1 MAATTDATEV
11 VYELEGTLLEACSCG
26 VLCPCWIG
34 EDPDGGA
41 CDAFNA
47 YHFDSGTIRGI
58 DVSGLNFVRVVHIPG
73 NVLTPASWKQVVFI
87 DERASDDQRQA
98 ILDAYDGK
106 LGGPLADLA
115 GLIGETLGVERA
127 SDHPRGPRRQ
137 GQAHDRRRGAF
148 RDAPVHR
155 PRRDDDHTARL
166 AVLHRSPAPPPTSRW
181 PTARRAAAPVRN
193 AVVAG
198 EPQRDPGR
206 LSDPAHGMS
215 ATATTTT
222 GGRVPPTVVGAIV
235 IAWALA
241 VGAEISGRGTALHH
255 DALIEGELPY
265 ALALVLFLVAWQ
277 AMIAAMMVP
286 STLPLLRLFA
296 AAATGQPRPRAAI
309 AAFLAGYALVW
320 TAFGW
325 LAFVGDTMVHA
336 TVDRTP
342 WLQQHDWLIAGGTL
356 ALAGAFQFSALKD
369 RCLRCAATRRLPAAP
384 LRTRTSRGACARTP
398 ARPLLPRCCWALML
412 LMFAAGV
419 ANLWWMAGLTA
430 LMVYEK
436 TGAGGR
442 RAVPVAG
449 IALLACAALVLAHPH
464 WLPALLG
471 GSH

>member
-1 MAATTDATEV
+1 
-11 VYELEGTLLEACSCG
+11 
-26 VLCPCWIG
+26 
-34 EDPDGGA
+34 
-41 CDAFNA
+41 
-47 YHFDSGTIRGI
+47 
-58 DVSGLNFVRVVHIPG
+58 
-73 NVLTPASWKQVVFI
+73 
-87 DERASDDQRQA
+87 
-98 ILDAYDGK
+98 
-106 LGGPLADLA
+106 
-115 GLIGETLGVERA
+115 
-127 SDHPRGPRRQ
+127 
-137 GQAHDRRRGAF
+137 
-148 RDAPVHR
+148 
-155 PRRDDDHTARL
+155 
-166 AVLHRSPAPPPTSRW
+166 
-181 PTARRAAAPVRN
+181 
-193 AVVAG
+193 
-198 EPQRDPGR
+198 
-206 LSDPAHGMS
+206 MS
-215 ATATTTT
+215 ATTTKTAGT
-222 GGRVPPTVVGAIV
+222 RLPPTVAVAIAV
-235 IAWALA
+235 AWALA

-255 DALIEGELPY
+255 DALIEGRLPY

-342 WLQQHDWLIAGGTL
+342 WLAHHEWLIAGGTL

-369 RCLRCAATRRLPAAP
+369 RCLEVCRHPGAFLLRHYERGLPGALALGRRHGLFC
-384 LRTRTSRGACARTP
+384 LG
-398 ARPLLPRCCWALML
+398 CCWALML

-436 TGAGGR
+436 TGSAGR

-464 WLPALLG
+464 WLPALRG